1 MSNLVR
7 QLTSFLLLP
16 GVVAGVVPVW
26 IARRDGTAFV
36 VDTAPATIVALL
48 AALATGAIG
57 VWLFAYSLAHFITRG
72 RGTLAPWDPPR
83 ELVVSGP
90 YRYVRNPMI
99 SGVCF
104 ILVAEALAMRS
115 APHAWWA
122 ATFAALN
129 AVYIPLIEEP
139 GLRSRF
145 DGAYDVYAAN
155 VRRLIPRLSPW
166 RGPPDRIREPD
177 VWTR

>member
-1 MSNLVR
+1 MRNLLR

-26 IARRDGTAFV
+26 IARRDGTAFAA
-36 VDTAPATIVALL
+36 DTAPTTILAL
-48 AALATGAIG
+48 AAAIVIGAVG
-57 VWLFAYSLAHFITRG
+57 VWLFVYSLVHFITRG

-90 YRYVRNPMI
+90 YCYVRNPMI

-115 APHAWWA
+115 APLGWWA
-122 ATFAALN
+122 ATFAAAN

-145 DGAYDVYAAN
+145 DGAYDVYVAN

-166 RGPPDRIREPD
+166 RGAQR
-177 VWTR
+177 